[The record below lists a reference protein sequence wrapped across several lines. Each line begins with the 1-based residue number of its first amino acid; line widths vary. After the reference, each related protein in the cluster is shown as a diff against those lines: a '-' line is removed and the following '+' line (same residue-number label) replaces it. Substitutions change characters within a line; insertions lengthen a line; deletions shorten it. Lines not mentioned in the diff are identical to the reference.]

1 MPAEEQQRAR
11 WGLLLSVAGTV
22 LVLDQLS
29 KWWATETLDTD
40 VIDLVGSLRLKLV
53 LNYGAAFSLT
63 QGRGAVI
70 SLLALGVVALLLRNG
85 RHATHPLAAM
95 ALGLV
100 LGGAIGNLSDR
111 AFRDG
116 DGFLGGG
123 VVDFIDLQWWPIFN
137 VADMGVVCGAF
148 LLVIASWREADA
160 SGAAG
165 DSTAAAGGSGAEGER
180 ADGSDGEG
188 AARSDGEGDDRVDR
202 AGPVGSETAGASRSD
217 GDGDDRADRA
227 EPAGSETAAGADTT
241 SPA

>member
-1 MPAEEQQRAR
+1 MPADEQRQSAR

-29 KWWATETLDTD
+29 KWWATETLDTE

-85 RHATHPLAAM
+85 RHATHPLAAV

-100 LGGAIGNLSDR
+100 LGGAIGNLADR
-111 AFRDG
+111 AFRAG

-148 LLVIASWREADA
+148 LLVLASWREADA
-160 SGAAG
+160 AVAAG
-165 DSTAAAGGSGAEGER
+165 
-180 ADGSDGEG
+180 
-188 AARSDGEGDDRVDR
+188 
-202 AGPVGSETAGASRSD
+202 AGAS
-217 GDGDDRADRA
+217 GDGGGEAGDGGDAGASTGGGNGGNGEVAGTD
-227 EPAGSETAAGADTT
+227 EPAGSEPAAGADTT